1 MKLYLPIKESLF
13 HPDIGPYCSWGIACL
28 QFSPEGCRQTA
39 FVSDVSVE
47 LAFVHKLARRCTRSQ
62 LAPVHLRDVVADAL
76 EEQGCAPAFG
86 PK

>member
-28 QFSPEGCRQTA
+28 QFSLEGCRQTS

-47 LAFVHKLARRCTRSQ
+47 LAFVQKLARCCTRSQ